1 MLFKVFALYSNYLCY
16 FVNYNDNKFCDVINF
31 AIRSSVQKKAFITSD
46 PYMLK
51 TKHLSI
57 YNTHALNK
65 S

>member
-1 MLFKVFALYSNYLCY
+1 MLFKAFTLYSNKLCY

-31 AIRSSVQKKAFITSD
+31 AITSSVQKKALITSD
-46 PYMLK
+46 LYMVK

-57 YNTHALNK
+57 YNTHALNM